1 MNLGKENETIE
12 FKKST
17 GELKEAMISIS
28 AMLNKHGFGVLY
40 FGVKPNG
47 DVVGQE
53 VSDSS
58 LRDVSRAVYE
68 MIKPQIYPVIDEVVI
83 ENKHL
88 IKVEFSG
95 AKVPYSAMGRYYL
108 RTADE
113 DREVSPEELKE
124 FFLVDKY
131 RGTWEKEKSLATID
145 QVDKKSV
152 QSFWRHAISI
162 GRIPKGKYSSLLVLK
177 KFGLV
182 DDDNLTNAGEILFGN
197 TRPVTLKMG
206 IFVTDE
212 KLTFLDMQMAE
223 DNVYNLVGIAEEYIF
238 KNMRWRPLISKG
250 EREEIPEIPL
260 AVIREVLANSFAHAM
275 YNGRTNHEIC
285 IYPNKI
291 TIYSPGEYASKYTPE
306 EYIEGNAE
314 SEIRN
319 YIISKILYLNGTIEQ
334 FGSGFKRIYNL
345 CKRTGIECSYEN
357 AKNGFRFIIHRPTLK
372 GSDNED
378 VPTDVPTTSKN
389 VTYETENVTYQ
400 GKNVTYKPKN
410 VTYQDKNV
418 TYEEENVTYK
428 VDNVPINVPI
438 NVPTNVPINVSNG
451 NGKNVATTVLNETEL
466 AVLKLL
472 KKKPRITRDEIA
484 ESLSR
489 NVRTIQRTLTSLKN
503 KGYIQRIGP
512 NKNVIWE
519 VVKQS
524 QK

>member
-131 RGTWEKEKSLATID
+131 RGTWEKGKSLATID

-162 GRIPKGKYSSLLVLK
+162 GRIPKGKYSSSLVLK

-345 CKRTGIECSYEN
+345 CKRAGIECSYEN

-372 GSDNED
+372 DGDND
-378 VPTDVPTTSKN
+378 NVPTNAPTNVTTNVTTTSKN
-389 VTYETENVTYQ
+389 VTTNLENVTT
-400 GKNVTYKPKN
+400 NVT
-410 VTYQDKNV
+410 TSIISCD
-418 TYEEENVTYK
+418 
-428 VDNVPINVPI
+428 DL
-438 NVPTNVPINVSNG
+438 
-451 NGKNVATTVLNETEL
+451 GKTEL
-466 AVLKLL
+466 AVLKILMD
-472 KKKPRITRDEIA
+472 REQFTREEIA
-484 ESLSR
+484 DRLSKT
-489 NVRTIQRTLTSLKN
+489 VRTVQRSLN
-503 KGYIQRIGP
+503 SLRDKGYIERVGP
-512 NKNVIWE
+512 NQNITWE
-519 VVKQS
+519 VVKNVLNN
-524 QK
+524 K

>member
-1 MNLGKENETIE
+1 MEGKIDMNFGKENETIE

-47 DVVGQE
+47 DVIGQE

-68 MIKPQIYPVIDEVVI
+68 TIKPQIYPVIDEVVI
-83 ENKHL
+83 DNKHL
-88 IKVEFSG
+88 IKIEFSG
-95 AKVPYSAMGRYYL
+95 SKVPYSAMGRYYL

-131 RGTWEKEKSLATID
+131 RGTWEKEKSLATTN

-162 GRIPKGKYSSLLVLK
+162 GRIPKGKYSSLVVLK
-177 KFGLV
+177 KFGLI
-182 DDDNLTNAGEILFGN
+182 DEDNLTNAGEILFGN

-206 IFVTDE
+206 IFATDE
-212 KLTFLDMQMAE
+212 KLNILDMQMIE
-223 DNVYNLVGIAEEYIF
+223 DNIYNLVGIAEEYIF
-238 KNMRWRPLISKG
+238 KNMRWRAHISKG

-319 YIISKILYLNGTIEQ
+319 YTISKILYLNGTIEQ
-334 FGSGFKRIYNL
+334 FGSGFKRIYHL
-345 CKRTGIECSYEN
+345 CKSAGIECSYEN
-357 AKNGFRFIIHRPTLK
+357 AKNGFRFAIHRPVINS
-372 GSDNED
+372 SDIIVANND
-378 VPTDVPTTSKN
+378 TKN
-389 VTYETENVTYQ
+389 VTSNSENVTSNSENVTSNSENVTSNTENVTSNT
-400 GKNVTYKPKN
+400 KNVTSY
-410 VTYQDKNV
+410 D
-418 TYEEENVTYK
+418 
-428 VDNVPINVPI
+428 DL
-438 NVPTNVPINVSNG
+438 
-451 NGKNVATTVLNETEL
+451 GKTEL
-466 AVLKLL
+466 AVLEILM
-472 KKKPRITRDEIA
+472 KKER
-484 ESLSR
+484 LSR
-489 NVRTIQRTLTSLKN
+489 EEISDMLCKTVRTVQRALNSLRD
-503 KGYIQRIGP
+503 KGYIERIGAKQYLTWGIVD
-512 NKNVIWE
+512 KN
-519 VVKQS
+519 
-524 QK
+524 QKDK

>member
-162 GRIPKGKYSSLLVLK
+162 GRIPKGKYSSSLVLK

-345 CKRTGIECSYEN
+345 CKRAGIECSYEN

-372 GSDNED
+372 DGDND
-378 VPTDVPTTSKN
+378 NVPTNAPTNVTTNVTTTSKN
-389 VTYETENVTYQ
+389 VTTNLENVTTNLENVTTTS
-400 GKNVTYKPKN
+400 KNVTTN
-410 VTYQDKNV
+410 L
-418 TYEEENVTYK
+418 ENVTTNLE
-428 VDNVPINVPI
+428 NVT
-438 NVPTNVPINVSNG
+438 TNVTTSIISCDDL
-451 NGKNVATTVLNETEL
+451 GKTEL
-466 AVLKLL
+466 AVLKILMD
-472 KKKPRITRDEIA
+472 REQFTREEIA
-484 ESLSR
+484 DRLSKT
-489 NVRTIQRTLTSLKN
+489 VRTVQRALNSLRD
-503 KGYIQRIGP
+503 KGYIERVGP
-512 NKNVIWE
+512 NQNITWE
-519 VVKQS
+519 VVKNVRNN
-524 QK
+524 K

>member
-131 RGTWEKEKSLATID
+131 RGTWEKGKSLATID

-162 GRIPKGKYSSLLVLK
+162 GRIPKGKYSSSLVLK

-345 CKRTGIECSYEN
+345 CKRAGIECSYEN

-372 GSDNED
+372 DGDND
-378 VPTDVPTTSKN
+378 NVPTNAPTNVTTNVTTTSKN
-389 VTYETENVTYQ
+389 VTTNLENVTT
-400 GKNVTYKPKN
+400 NL
-410 VTYQDKNV
+410 
-418 TYEEENVTYK
+418 ENVT
-428 VDNVPINVPI
+428 
-438 NVPTNVPINVSNG
+438 TNVTTSIISCDDL
-451 NGKNVATTVLNETEL
+451 GKTEL
-466 AVLKLL
+466 AVLKILMD
-472 KKKPRITRDEIA
+472 REQFTREEIA
-484 ESLSR
+484 DRLSKT
-489 NVRTIQRTLTSLKN
+489 VRTVQRALNSLRD
-503 KGYIQRIGP
+503 KGYIERVGP
-512 NKNVIWE
+512 NQNITWE
-519 VVKQS
+519 VVKNVLNN
-524 QK
+524 K

>member
-1 MNLGKENETIE
+1 MNFGKEYETIE

-47 DVVGQE
+47 DVIGQE

-68 MIKPQIYPVIDEVVI
+68 TIKPQIYPVIDEVVI
-83 ENKHL
+83 DNKHL
-88 IKVEFSG
+88 IKIEFSG
-95 AKVPYSAMGRYYL
+95 SKVPYSAMGRYYL

-131 RGTWEKEKSLATID
+131 RGTWEKEKSLATTN

-162 GRIPKGKYSSLLVLK
+162 GRIPKGKYSSLVVLK
-177 KFGLV
+177 KFGLI
-182 DDDNLTNAGEILFGN
+182 DEDNLTNAGEILFGN

-206 IFVTDE
+206 IFATDE
-212 KLTFLDMQMAE
+212 KLNILDMQMIE
-223 DNVYNLVGIAEEYIF
+223 DNIYNLVGIAEEYIF
-238 KNMRWRPLISKG
+238 KNMRWRAHISKG

-345 CKRTGIECSYEN
+345 CKRAGIECSYEN

-372 GSDNED
+372 GSDNENA
-378 VPTDVPTTSKN
+378 PTNISTTSKN
-389 VTYETENVTYQ
+389 VTSNVTYE
-400 GKNVTYKPKN
+400 PKN
-410 VTYQDKNV
+410 VTYQDENV
-418 TYEEENVTYK
+418 TYEEDNVTYEPKNVTSNVTSNTENVTSY
-428 VDNVPINVPI
+428 DNL
-438 NVPTNVPINVSNG
+438 S
-451 NGKNVATTVLNETEL
+451 KNEMEVLMILMEQERL
-466 AVLKLL
+466 S
-472 KKKPRITRDEIA
+472 REEIA
-484 ESLSR
+484 ERMLKT
-489 NVRTIQRTLTSLKN
+489 VRTVQRLLNSLRE
-503 KGYIQRIGP
+503 KGYIQRIGA
-512 NKNVIWE
+512 KRFYTWE
-519 VVKQS
+519 VVKNVRNN
-524 QK
+524 K

>member
-1 MNLGKENETIE
+1 MNFGKENETIE

-47 DVVGQE
+47 DVIGQE

-58 LRDVSRAVYE
+58 LRDVSRAAYE
-68 MIKPQIYPVIDEVVI
+68 TIKPQIYPVIDEVVI
-83 ENKHL
+83 DNKHL
-88 IKVEFSG
+88 IKIEFSG
-95 AKVPYSAMGRYYL
+95 TKVPYSAMGRYYL

-131 RGTWEKEKSLATID
+131 RGTWEKEKSLATTN

-162 GRIPKGKYSSLLVLK
+162 GRIPKGKYSSLVVLK
-177 KFGLV
+177 KFGLI
-182 DDDNLTNAGEILFGN
+182 DEDNLTNAGEILFGN
-197 TRPVTLKMG
+197 TKPVTLKMG
-206 IFVTDE
+206 IFATDE
-212 KLTFLDMQMAE
+212 KLNILDMQMIE
-223 DNVYNLVGIAEEYIF
+223 DNIYNLVGIAEEYIF
-238 KNMRWRPLISKG
+238 KNMRWRAHISKG

-319 YIISKILYLNGTIEQ
+319 YTISKILYLNGTIEQ

-345 CKRTGIECSYEN
+345 CKRAGIECSYEN
-357 AKNGFRFIIHRPTLK
+357 AKNGFRFTIHRPVINS
-372 GSDNED
+372 SDIIVANSDTKSVTSNSGNVTSNSEN
-378 VPTDVPTTSKN
+378 VTTSLEN
-389 VTYETENVTYQ
+389 VTYE
-400 GKNVTYKPKN
+400 PKN
-410 VTYQDKNV
+410 VTYQDENV
-418 TYEEENVTYK
+418 TYEPKNVTSNVTSNTENVTSY
-428 VDNVPINVPI
+428 DNL
-438 NVPTNVPINVSNG
+438 S
-451 NGKNVATTVLNETEL
+451 KNEMEVLMILMEQERL
-466 AVLKLL
+466 S
-472 KKKPRITRDEIA
+472 REEIA
-484 ESLSR
+484 ERMLKT
-489 NVRTIQRTLTSLKN
+489 VRTVQRSLN
-503 KGYIQRIGP
+503 SLREKGYIQRIGA
-512 NKNVIWE
+512 KRFYTWE
-519 VVKQS
+519 VVKNVRNN
-524 QK
+524 K

>member
-1 MNLGKENETIE
+1 M
-12 FKKST
+12 
-17 GELKEAMISIS
+17 
-28 AMLNKHGFGVLY
+28 
-40 FGVKPNG
+40 
-47 DVVGQE
+47 
-53 VSDSS
+53 
-58 LRDVSRAVYE
+58 
-68 MIKPQIYPVIDEVVI
+68 
-83 ENKHL
+83 
-88 IKVEFSG
+88 
-95 AKVPYSAMGRYYL
+95 
-108 RTADE
+108 
-113 DREVSPEELKE
+113 
-124 FFLVDKY
+124 
-131 RGTWEKEKSLATID
+131 ATID

-162 GRIPKGKYSSLLVLK
+162 GRIPKGKYSSSLVLK

-345 CKRTGIECSYEN
+345 CKRAGIECSYEN

-372 GSDNED
+372 DGDND
-378 VPTDVPTTSKN
+378 
-389 VTYETENVTYQ
+389 
-400 GKNVTYKPKN
+400 
-410 VTYQDKNV
+410 
-418 TYEEENVTYK
+418 
-428 VDNVPINVPI
+428 
-438 NVPTNVPINVSNG
+438 NVPTNVTTNLENVTTNLDNVTTNVTTSIISCDDL
-451 NGKNVATTVLNETEL
+451 GKTEL
-466 AVLKLL
+466 AVLKILMD
-472 KKKPRITRDEIA
+472 REQFTREEIA
-484 ESLSR
+484 DRLSKT
-489 NVRTIQRTLTSLKN
+489 VRTVQRALNSLRD
-503 KGYIQRIGP
+503 KGYIERVGP
-512 NKNVIWE
+512 NQNITWE
-519 VVKQS
+519 VVKNVRNN
-524 QK
+524 K

>member
-131 RGTWEKEKSLATID
+131 RGTWEKEKSLATIN

-162 GRIPKGKYSSLLVLK
+162 GRIPKGKYSSSLVLK

-182 DDDNLTNAGEILFGN
+182 DGNNLTNAGEILFGN

-306 EYIEGNAE
+306 EYIDGNAE

-345 CKRTGIECSYEN
+345 CKRAGIECSYEN

-378 VPTDVPTTSKN
+378 VPTDVPTTSK
-389 VTYETENVTYQ
+389 NVTYQ

-438 NVPTNVPINVSNG
+438 NVPTNVPTNVSNG

>member
-162 GRIPKGKYSSLLVLK
+162 GRIPKGKYSSSLVLK

-345 CKRTGIECSYEN
+345 CKRAGIECSYEN

-372 GSDNED
+372 DGDND
-378 VPTDVPTTSKN
+378 NVPTNVTTNLENVTTTSKN
-389 VTYETENVTYQ
+389 VTTNLENVTTNLD
-400 GKNVTYKPKN
+400 NVTTNLDN
-410 VTYQDKNV
+410 VTTNV
-418 TYEEENVTYK
+418 TTSIISC
-428 VDNVPINVPI
+428 DDL
-438 NVPTNVPINVSNG
+438 
-451 NGKNVATTVLNETEL
+451 GKTEL
-466 AVLKLL
+466 AVLKILMD
-472 KKKPRITRDEIA
+472 REQFTREEIA
-484 ESLSR
+484 DRLSKT
-489 NVRTIQRTLTSLKN
+489 VRTVQRALNSLRD
-503 KGYIQRIGP
+503 KGYIERVGP
-512 NKNVIWE
+512 NQNITWE
-519 VVKQS
+519 VVKNVRNN
-524 QK
+524 K

>member
-1 MNLGKENETIE
+1 MNFGKEYETIE

-47 DVVGQE
+47 DVIGQE

-68 MIKPQIYPVIDEVVI
+68 TIKPQIYPVIDEVVI
-83 ENKHL
+83 DNKHL
-88 IKVEFSG
+88 IKIEFSG
-95 AKVPYSAMGRYYL
+95 SKVPYSAMGRYYL

-131 RGTWEKEKSLATID
+131 RGTWEKEKSLATTN

-162 GRIPKGKYSSLLVLK
+162 GRIPKGKYSSLVVLK
-177 KFGLV
+177 KFGLI
-182 DDDNLTNAGEILFGN
+182 DEDNLTNAGEILFGN

-206 IFVTDE
+206 IFATDE
-212 KLTFLDMQMAE
+212 KLNILDMQMIE
-223 DNVYNLVGIAEEYIF
+223 DNIYNLVGIAEEYIF
-238 KNMRWRPLISKG
+238 KNMRWRAHISKG

-345 CKRTGIECSYEN
+345 CKRAGIECSYEN

-372 GSDNED
+372 DGDND
-378 VPTDVPTTSKN
+378 NVPTNVTTNLENVTTTSKN
-389 VTYETENVTYQ
+389 VTTNLDNVTT
-400 GKNVTYKPKN
+400 NVT
-410 VTYQDKNV
+410 TSIISCD
-418 TYEEENVTYK
+418 
-428 VDNVPINVPI
+428 DL
-438 NVPTNVPINVSNG
+438 
-451 NGKNVATTVLNETEL
+451 GKTEL
-466 AVLKLL
+466 AVLKILMD
-472 KKKPRITRDEIA
+472 REQFTREEIA
-484 ESLSR
+484 DRLSKT
-489 NVRTIQRTLTSLKN
+489 VRTVQRALNSLRD
-503 KGYIQRIGP
+503 KGYIERVGP
-512 NKNVIWE
+512 NQNITWE
-519 VVKQS
+519 VVKNVRNN
-524 QK
+524 K